1 MKKLLLATA
10 AIGLM
15 AAGSTVAHAGILTG
29 TFTISVYQGV
39 GNGTSTD
46 PVEQANRANPL
57 LLGAP
62 VATFSY
68 TGALDFASPPGP
80 NTVAGFIASGGGTT
94 SGDPVPNTVLS
105 TGGFADTTL
114 LQITGVT
121 ATTLAGIIDH
131 DDGIS
136 LYQGATTI
144 VDASAPTV
152 VSATPYVLPA
162 GAFELLYVEANG
174 LPAELQFN
182 ASPVPEPMTFALL
195 GTGLLGL
202 GLLRRRRA

>member
-15 AAGSTVAHAGILTG
+15 AAGSTVAHAGVLTG
-29 TFTISVYQGV
+29 SFTISVFQGV

-62 VATFSY
+62 VATFTY
-68 TGALDFASPPGP
+68 TGALDFSSPPGP

-94 SGDPVPNTVLS
+94 SGDPVPTTVLS

-114 LQITGVT
+114 LKITGVT
-121 ATTLAGIIDH
+121 ATMLAGTIDH

-152 VSATPYVLPA
+152 VSSTSYVLPA

-182 ASPVPEPMTFALL
+182 ASPVPEPMTFAML

-202 GLLRRRRA
+202 GLVRRRRA